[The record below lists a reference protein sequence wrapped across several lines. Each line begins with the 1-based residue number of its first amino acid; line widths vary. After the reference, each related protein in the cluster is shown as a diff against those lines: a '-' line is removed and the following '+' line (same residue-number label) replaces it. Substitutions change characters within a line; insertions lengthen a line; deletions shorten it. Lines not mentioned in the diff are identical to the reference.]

1 MVYSRSDLA
10 GMVIFYLHCIS
21 LYLNG
26 SVLRIFLTLK
36 SPLSSQKNWKLNFK
50 FSKKSFREQKISENM
65 SRSPEKETP
74 TAPPPNEVHSPSVP
88 SVITSPPVAGYPVQQ
103 IPLQGVPMV
112 QNQPYP
118 AAYPQHYQQQY
129 HPTQP
134 GQIVI
139 SPIAQTT
146 PLMGGASGVHQF
158 QDNQQYQQQAQLQYA
173 RTKDRSEENND
184 SEDCCDVF
192 SCCLEICNDCFCCC
206 CDMIFN
212 SIGKLLKF
220 ICTLFVLALIA
231 GLILHFLEPYFN

>member
-1 MVYSRSDLA
+1 MHKPLFEWKCFANISFFKELTVQSKKLEIKFQ
-10 GMVIFYLHCIS
+10 IF
-21 LYLNG
+21 
-26 SVLRIFLTLK
+26 K
-36 SPLSSQKNWKLNFK
+36 
-50 FSKKSFREQKISENM
+50 KKSFREQKISENM
-65 SRSPEKETP
+65 SRSQEKETP

-158 QDNQQYQQQAQLQYA
+158 QDNQQYQQQ
-173 RTKDRSEENND
+173 ENND

-220 ICTLFVLALIA
+220 ISTLFVLALIA